1 MKSGLAIT
9 QALLRLGPAILPF
22 ADAATKELPLGR
34 LMRLSL
40 FQVTVGMAAVLLIGT
55 LNRVMI
61 VELAV
66 PAWIVS
72 VMLSLPLLFAPLR
85 ELVGFR
91 SDTHRSVLGWRKPTS
106 ARRGANS
113 SGSDSITATIQA
125 GTASSTIMTR
135 LSVPISST
143 AAMPR

>member
-34 LMRLSL
+34 LMRLAL

-66 PAWIVS
+66 PAWIVA
-72 VMLSLPLLFAPLR
+72 VMLSLPLLFAPCGR
-85 ELVGFR
+85 WSASARTRTARCSAGGGCPTSGSAR
-91 SDTHRSVLGWRKPTS
+91 CCNSAGWRLCRSPC
-106 ARRGANS
+106 
-113 SGSDSITATIQA
+113 
-125 GTASSTIMTR
+125 
-135 LSVPISST
+135 
-143 AAMPR
+143 

>member
-9 QALLRLGPAILPF
+9 QAFLRLGPAMLPF

-66 PAWIVS
+66 PAWIVA

-85 ELVGFR
+85 ALVALGPLVRADAPR
-91 SDTHRSVLGWRKPTS
+91 SSHADERRAGSFDPLVNRPT
-106 ARRGANS
+106 
-113 SGSDSITATIQA
+113 
-125 GTASSTIMTR
+125 
-135 LSVPISST
+135 
-143 AAMPR
+143 